1 MGMGRRSH
9 ARYAVWKGDECLG
22 IGTVAELAEK
32 FGVAKQTIWWWASAA
47 NKKRDKDNKRKV
59 AERI

>member
-1 MGMGRRSH
+1 MGRRSH

-22 IGTVAELAEK
+22 VGTVAELAEK
-32 FGVAKQTIWWWASAA
+32 FCVNKRTIYWWASAA
-47 NKKRDKDNKRKV
+47 CKKRDIKHNHKI

>member
-1 MGMGRRSH
+1 MGRKSH

-32 FGVAKQTIWWWASAA
+32 FGVAKKTIYWWASASC
-47 NKKRDKDNKRKV
+47 KRRDKRHNHKI